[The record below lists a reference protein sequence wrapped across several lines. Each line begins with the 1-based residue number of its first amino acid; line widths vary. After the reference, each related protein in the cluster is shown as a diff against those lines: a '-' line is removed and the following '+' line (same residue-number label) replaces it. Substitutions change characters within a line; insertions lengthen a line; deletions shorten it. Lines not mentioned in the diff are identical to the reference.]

1 MLSDEGLV
9 DYPPISLQKFK
20 HVMYNDNDKDI
31 IFFTKEAALLL
42 RECVETLSRVVQGNK
57 VVGLIHWAAL

>member
-1 MLSDEGLV
+1 
-9 DYPPISLQKFK
+9 
-20 HVMYNDNDKDI
+20 MYNDNDKDI